1 MAQRSWL
8 FSALGLLDR
17 KVYDIN
23 LTFYPQGN
31 STTAYT
37 VAAGTLVGGKG
48 VASVARTSNAGE
60 WLITLQDPY
69 KKLLSRW
76 GSIQMA
82 SATDLV
88 LQFATIANL
97 GTTSAVTVLVRAN
110 AVATPTDIAA
120 DANNS
125 VSVTLRFSD
134 ADT

>member
-1 MAQRSWL
+1 MAQRTWQEP
-8 FSALGLLDR
+8 AVTLDR

-23 LTFYPQGN
+23 LTFYPQGT
-31 STTAYT
+31 SDTAYT

-48 VASVARTSNAGE
+48 VASVARNATAGV
-60 WLITLQDPY
+60 WLITLQDSY
-69 KKLLSRW
+69 KKLLSKW

-82 SATDLV
+82 SATDLTF
-88 LQFATIANL
+88 QFGTIANL
-97 GTTSAVTVLVRAN
+97 GTTSPVTVLVRAN

-120 DANNS
+120 NANNS